1 MVAGGICGAGR
12 LDGISSPSPPPFSVQ
27 FLHCNEEYEVVRNK
41 DELTGLPWF
50 WSSTVVSYTRN
61 LDILSI
67 KSFCSVKGMVV
78 IYPVSQKEAI

>member
-12 LDGISSPSPPPFSVQ
+12 LGGISSPAPPPFSVQ

-41 DELTGLPWF
+41 DELSGLPWF

-78 IYPVSQKEAI
+78 IPPVSQKEAI

>member
-12 LDGISSPSPPPFSVQ
+12 LDGISSPAPPPFSVQ

-41 DELTGLPWF
+41 DELSGLPWF

-78 IYPVSQKEAI
+78 IPPVSQKEAI